1 MMTTFYLER
10 EADGR
15 HGGDG
20 GGGGECKKEII
31 LGTAPVDVGRGDL
44 EVNDKKCSRRQV
56 TVAPGAGSAF
66 TVTAHGVNPS
76 LVSRSDGTRVILR
89 AGESAEV
96 SVGDRVSL
104 LCDGTHTFV
113 LKERKEAQ
121 EPPPPPP
128 KWSWLDDDGWVE
140 YSEALERK
148 LEAAYKAKEKECLVD
163 AERFVDLASMEQK
176 RRDNPTKRRKVKR
189 EERAQNAASAVIHFA
204 KWSDVPFFL
213 GTQLEA
219 RKDVQLAR
227 DMTPAVTHV
236 VAPKAPE
243 DQKRAAAL
251 LAGAESHGAAVV
263 TYKWVEE
270 YARAWRLPDSKKY
283 AFSVQ
288 AGAKA
293 PLGAQS
299 PQKRKEKKVDTSPS
313 TQAVMM
319 RPGEYAVW
327 MWRKDDGTFEEYRK
341 EVSDK
346 IERAYQITGPD
357 APRTV
362 DIGGKWYVDLMECM
376 QRIHGIDDIE
386 RQVIRETRKK

>member
-1 MMTTFYLER
+1 MMTTTFYLER
-10 EADGR
+10 EEDGR
-15 HGGDG
+15 H
-20 GGGGECKKEII
+20 GGECKKEII

-44 EVNDKKCSRRQV
+44 EVNDRKCSRRQV

-121 EPPPPPP
+121 ELPPPPP

-189 EERAQNAASAVIHFA
+189 EERAQNAAANAASAVIHFA

-270 YARAWRLPDSKKY
+270 YARAWRLPDPKKY

-288 AGAKA
+288 VGAKA

-299 PQKRKEKKVDTSPS
+299 PQKRKEMKVSAPQS

-362 DIGGKWYVDLMECM
+362 GIGGKRYVDLMECM

>member
-1 MMTTFYLER
+1 M
-10 EADGR
+10 
-15 HGGDG
+15 
-20 GGGGECKKEII
+20 
-31 LGTAPVDVGRGDL
+31 DVGRGDL

-96 SVGDRVSL
+96 FVGDRVSL

-121 EPPPPPP
+121 EPLPPPP

-148 LEAAYKAKEKECLVD
+148 LEAAYKAKEKECFVD